1 VATPSRSPVWRDAWL
16 LKRLIRIAVLLVA
29 PVSAA
34 LALAGDWDRINLFLN
49 GAWPPWVS
57 NVANVVQIG
66 SPVVALLTMWLI
78 RAARSRTTVPDEG
91 VAARLLGLLALLL
104 PARDRE
110 RFVGEV
116 LANMAGLRWRQRVG
130 ELLSV
135 AAAVPGLAV
144 IVRWARR
151 RGG

>member
-1 VATPSRSPVWRDAWL
+1 MDRAWL
-16 LKRLIRIAVLLVA
+16 LKRLIRAAVLLAV
-29 PVSAA
+29 PTTLIVA
-34 LALAGDWDRINLFLN
+34 LARDWTRVAVFLN
-49 GAWPPWVS
+49 GTWPPWMS
-57 NVANVVQIG
+57 NVANVVQIAT
-66 SPVVALLTMWLI
+66 PIALLALCLT
-78 RAARSRTTVPDEG
+78 RAARSRGTEPG
-91 VAARLLGLLALLL
+91 RGAVAAGLGILALLL

-144 IVRWARR
+144 VVRWARR
-151 RGG
+151 RGA